1 MSEDC
6 RGIPSQPVFVL
17 SPYCCVLSG
26 EATNTNFIVVGL
38 TRPGLEPRIYCTLG
52 KRANHYTTDAV
63 RTKLI
68 LSNYF
73 SCLKEIIH

>member
-26 EATNTNFIVVGL
+26 EAINTNLKVFGL
-38 TRPGLEPRIYCTLG
+38 TRSRLEPTIYCTQG
-52 KRANHYTTDAV
+52 EYANHYTTDEV
-63 RTKLI
+63 TPTMMCKYIVNI
-68 LSNYF
+68 L
-73 SCLKEIIH
+73 K